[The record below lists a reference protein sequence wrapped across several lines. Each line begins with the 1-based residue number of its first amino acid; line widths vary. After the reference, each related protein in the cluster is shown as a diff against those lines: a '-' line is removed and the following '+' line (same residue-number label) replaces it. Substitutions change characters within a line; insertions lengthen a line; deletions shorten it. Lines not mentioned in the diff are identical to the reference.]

1 MSSATV
7 SATSAN
13 TADTKNPRKG
23 KGLFHRGGSDP
34 ETSEST
40 AGQAKGKSR
49 FVVLG
54 LLVAMSVYAIAP
66 LWWLVVSVTKTT
78 QTLYTTNGLWF
89 SGKFNLFQNLHD
101 LFTYQDG
108 IFGQWLWNTVWLS
121 TVTSAGAM
129 FVTVTAGYALAKYRF
144 FGKHVI
150 MGGIIISFIIPGSLL
165 TVPSFLLFNKVGLY
179 DNWWVMI
186 LPAMFTPFDTY
197 LAKVY
202 AEDAVPN
209 ELMEAAR
216 IDGAGEYRIL
226 STISWRLM
234 VTPAATIFLLHF
246 VQSWNSFMWPMIFL
260 KDYHKWTVMLGLQSW
275 LARGTDTQYDLT
287 MLVLTGAFISMIPVI
302 ILMIAMQRYWK
313 SGMTIGSLK

>member
-1 MSSATV
+1 MSSATI
-7 SATSAN
+7 SSKTQSKTS
-13 TADTKNPRKG
+13 RKG
-23 KGLFHRGGSDP
+23 GKLFRGGADP
-34 ETSEST
+34 ETAEST

-66 LWWLVVSVTKTT
+66 LWWLIVSVTKTT

-108 IFGQWLWNTVWLS
+108 IFGTWLWNTIWLS
-121 TVTSAGAM
+121 TLTSAGAM
-129 FVTVTAGYALAKYRF
+129 FVTVTAGYALAKYKF
-144 FGKHVI
+144 FGRGMI
-150 MGGIIISFIIPGSLL
+150 MTGIIVSFIIPGSLL

-202 AEDAVPN
+202 AESSVPD

-226 STISWRLM
+226 TTISWRLM
-234 VTPAATIFLLHF
+234 VTPAATVFLLHF

>member
-1 MSSATV
+1 MSTTMSNAV
-7 SATSAN
+7 
-13 TADTKNPRKG
+13 TKTKS
-23 KGLFHRGGSDP
+23 GLFHHGKRGGDI
-34 ETSEST
+34 ETAEST
-40 AGQAKGKSR
+40 AGQAKGAAKYT
-49 FVVLG
+49 VLAV
-54 LLVAMSVYAIAP
+54 LIFLAFYAVAP
-66 LWWLVVSVTKTT
+66 LWWLIVAITKST
-78 QTLYTTNGLWF
+78 QTIYTTNGLWF
-89 SGKFNLFQNLHD
+89 AGKFNLFQNLHD

-108 IFGQWLWNTVWLS
+108 IYSTWLWNTIWLS
-121 TVTSAGAM
+121 SVTSAGAM
-129 FVTVTAGYALAKYRF
+129 VVTVAAGYALAKYKF
-144 FGKHVI
+144 FGRGAI
-150 MGGIIISFIIPGSLL
+150 MTGIIISFIIPGSLL

-202 AEDAVPN
+202 AESAVPD

-216 IDGAGEYRIL
+216 IDGAGEYRIFT
-226 STISWRLM
+226 TISWRLM

-275 LARGTDTQYDLT
+275 LARGTDSQYDLT
-287 MLVLTGAFISMIPVI
+287 MIVLTGAFISMIPVI

-313 SGMTIGSLK
+313 SGMTVGSLK